1 MKSIVLS
8 IALAASALALSFVGA
23 SAQGVG
29 VEIYAGPGYDDGYY
43 YSAPRYERRAYR
55 YYSGSDD
62 VDVKVRRNGGC
73 GTYFYWDGETC
84 VDARLRRSSG
94 Y

>member
-1 MKSIVLS
+1 M
-8 IALAASALALSFVGA
+8 AASALALSFAGA

-29 VEIYAGPGYDDGYY
+29 VEIYAGPGYGYYDGPYY
-43 YSAPRYERRAYR
+43 YSPGYTQRRAYR
-55 YYSGSDD
+55 YYGAPDD
-62 VDVKVRRNGGC
+62 VDVKVRRSGGC

-84 VDARLRRSSG
+84 VDARRRRSG